1 MSVHSVRITIDRQER
16 EITPGLV
23 MGSALLGIV
32 SLSGHEQLLL
42 EVKDDIDIPVAPSDG
57 ILLRGGEAFSIG
69 KGVPPIED
77 NPPLKHAIRIHLG
90 GDLVAVEQGFHH
102 AKVTGA
108 QIKALDP
115 NLQPG
120 DVLYADL
127 DGLADELIHDTLRII
142 LQKHDRFIVVP
153 CGNVGGEDLV
163 LRDLAEVQALFPRAH
178 LAEEGVNRYLV
189 VPDFRLPD
197 HWSVPAVTLLA
208 MVPNGYPMAAMDMF
222 WVDPILKLRDGREP
236 GAANS
241 FEVYLGKQWQRFSWH
256 YSNPQVA
263 WRPGQSTLLTHLRFC
278 QVRLANAG

>member
-1 MSVHSVRITIDRQER
+1 MSAHPVIITIDRQQR

-23 MGSALLGIV
+23 MGSALL
-32 SLSGHEQLLL
+32 SLAGLTGSEQLLL
-42 EVKDDIDIPVAPSDG
+42 EVRDDLDIPVDPNDG
-57 ILLRGGEAFSIG
+57 ILIRGKEFFSIG
-69 KGVPPIED
+69 KGTPPIED

-90 GDLVAVEQGFHH
+90 GDLVPAEHGFHH

-127 DGLADELIHDTLRII
+127 DGLADELIQDTLRII

-163 LRDLAEVQALFPRAH
+163 LRDLAMVQTVFPQAR
-178 LAEEGVNRYLV
+178 LAEEGGNRFLV

-197 HWSVPAVTLLA
+197 HWSAPAVTLLA

-222 WVDPILKLRDGREP
+222 WVDPFLKLRDGREP
-236 GAANS
+236 DRANS
-241 FEVYLGKQWQRFSWH
+241 YEVYLGQQWQRFSWH

-263 WRPGQSTLLTHLRFC
+263 WRPGQSTLLSHLRFC

>member
-1 MSVHSVRITIDRQER
+1 MPAQRVNIFIDKNEL
-16 EITPGLV
+16 EITPGLTL
-23 MGSALLGIV
+23 GSALLLLAP
-32 SLSGHEQLLL
+32 LSGPEQLLL
-42 EVKDDIDIPVAPSDG
+42 EVQDDLDIPVDPNDG
-57 ILLRGGEAFSIG
+57 ILIRGGEIFSIG
-69 KGVPPIED
+69 KGNPPIED

-90 GDLVAVEQGFHH
+90 GDLVAAEQGFHH

-127 DGLADELIHDTLRII
+127 DGLADEQIPDTLRII

-163 LRDLAEVQALFPRAH
+163 LRDLAAVQAVFPQAR
-178 LAEEGVNRYLV
+178 LVEEGTNRFLV
-189 VPDFRLPD
+189 VPDFSLPD
-197 HWSVPAVTLLA
+197 HWSAPEVTLMA

-222 WVDPILKLRDGREP
+222 WVDPVLKLRDGREP

-241 FEVYLGKQWQRFSWH
+241 LEVYLGKQWQRFSWH

-263 WRPGQSTLLTHLRFC
+263 WRPGHSCLLTHLRFC